1 MFVTGMWEN
10 SLVLYVV
17 LVTYSLDKLNYWF
30 QKGLFVFVLIDSSLQ
45 FSIHIVTS
53 SVNKNDFIFFLSVC
67 LFFFSLLFQ
76 VEHSL
81 KGLVREDILAFF
93 PVLRGKHS
101 LSIRSMLAVGFSCT
115 PIQVKEWSFC
125 FQFLESFQS

>member
-1 MFVTGMWEN
+1 MFVADMQEN
-10 SLVLYVV
+10 SLVLCVV
-17 LVTYSLDKLNYWF
+17 LVTCSLDKLNYQF
-30 QKGLFVFVLIDSSLQ
+30 QKGLFVFVLINSLQ

-53 SVNKNDFIFFLSVC
+53 SVNKNDFISFLSVS
-67 LFFFSLLFQ
+67 LFFFSLLYQ

-93 PVLRGKHS
+93 PVLGGKHS
-101 LSIRSMLAVGFSCT
+101 LSIRSLSAVGFSCT